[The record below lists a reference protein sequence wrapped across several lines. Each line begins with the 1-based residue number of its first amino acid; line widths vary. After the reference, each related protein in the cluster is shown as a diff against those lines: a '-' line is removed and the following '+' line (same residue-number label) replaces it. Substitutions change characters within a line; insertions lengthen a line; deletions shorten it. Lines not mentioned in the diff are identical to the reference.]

1 MNEVLEDNTITQIH
15 QQPSKG
21 LKKFLENLGMKVT
34 KAAEEKGGDKE
45 KKPEVRWLAFLNGR
59 ESYDFAIILDPI
71 LLLYV

>member
-45 KKPEVRWLAFLNGR
+45 KKPEVR
-59 ESYDFAIILDPI
+59 
-71 LLLYV
+71 